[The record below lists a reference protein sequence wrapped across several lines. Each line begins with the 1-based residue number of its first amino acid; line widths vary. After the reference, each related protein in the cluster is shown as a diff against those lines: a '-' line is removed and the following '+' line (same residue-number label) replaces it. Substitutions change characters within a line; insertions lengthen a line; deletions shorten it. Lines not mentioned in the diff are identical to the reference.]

1 MRAHLFW
8 AAVALAAAIVAHAAF
23 TLYVPGWWFSR
34 SLARLAAVNGQNT
47 FFILN
52 AGEQAK
58 LFPGLPR
65 FGVTGICLFDVS
77 KGDVTFS
84 ADLPDGFWLTTIYTN
99 KAEPV
104 YSVNNRQSGE
114 NMFTVRLSLAPG
126 LLEQVMQATEK
137 EAADTGT
144 GWTVESPE
152 ASGLAVVWY
161 PVADADLRPMAEKA
175 VARSRCTAAPAFN
188 QGTE

>member
-8 AAVALAAAIVAHAAF
+8 AAAALAAAIAAYAAF
-23 TLYVPGWWFSR
+23 ALYVPGWWFSR
-34 SLARLAAVNGQNT
+34 SLARLAAVHGQNT
-47 FFILN
+47 FFILD
-52 AGEQAK
+52 AAEQAK

-65 FGVTGICLFDVS
+65 FGVTGVCLFDVS

-84 ADLPDGFWLTTIYTN
+84 ADLPDGFWLTTIYTS

-114 NMFTVRLSLAPG
+114 NMFSVRLSQAPG

-152 ASGLAVVWY
+152 ARGLAVVWY
-161 PVADADLRPMAEKA
+161 PVADTGLRPVAAKA
-175 VARSRCTAAPAFN
+175 VARSRCAVTPAVR